1 MAEIVNRFCRSFLVE
16 SVFLM
21 IVGILLI
28 LMPGFSTVTLSFLIS
43 MSLIAVGIYKL
54 INSIV
59 RRDEVEKFWLQMI
72 IALLLIVAGIYMTMY
87 PFYNLLVL
95 TMGVALYFILDG
107 INYITMSVQ
116 SRKIMKYWWM
126 GILSAIVQF
135 ILAFIIIYGMP
146 GTALVTVG
154 ILLGINLIF
163 GGIAMLSVYA
173 SSICRRDY

>member
-1 MAEIVNRFCRSFLVE
+1 MAEMVNRFCRSFLVE

-28 LMPGFSTVTLSFLIS
+28 IMPGFSTVTLSFLIS
-43 MSLIAVGIYKL
+43 MSLIVVGIYKL

-59 RRDEVEKFWLQMI
+59 RRDEIEKFWLQMI
-72 IALLLIVAGIYMTMY
+72 IALLLIITGIYMTMY
-87 PFYNLLVL
+87 PLYNLLVL

-146 GTALVTVG
+146 GTA
-154 ILLGINLIF
+154 
-163 GGIAMLSVYA
+163 
-173 SSICRRDY
+173 